1 MTDQRQFAPATQR
14 NREPILAILR
24 DVLPPHGLVLEIA
37 SGTGEHVVHFA
48 NNLPGVTF
56 QPSDPNPVSLASIR
70 AWIDEAGG
78 ANVRPPVALDAAREP
93 WPVTAADAIV
103 CINMIHISPWS
114 ATEGLLR
121 NAARLLP
128 PGAPLVLYGPYI
140 RARVETAPSNMDF
153 DADLRGRNP
162 DWGLRDLDVVA
173 ALARREGFSTPSVTQ
188 MPANNLAVVF
198 RRT

>member
-1 MTDQRQFAPATQR
+1 
-14 NREPILAILR
+14 
-24 DVLPPHGLVLEIA
+24 
-37 SGTGEHVVHFA
+37 
-48 NNLPGVTF
+48 
-56 QPSDPNPVSLASIR
+56 
-70 AWIDEAGG
+70 
-78 ANVRPPVALDAAREP
+78 
-93 WPVTAADAIV
+93 
-103 CINMIHISPWS
+103 
-114 ATEGLLR
+114 LLR